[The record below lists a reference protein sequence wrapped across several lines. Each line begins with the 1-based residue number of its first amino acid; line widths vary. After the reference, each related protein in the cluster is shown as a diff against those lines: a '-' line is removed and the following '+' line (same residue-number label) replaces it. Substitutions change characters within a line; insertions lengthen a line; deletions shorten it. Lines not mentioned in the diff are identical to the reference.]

1 MPVLF
6 VIIFSQNFH
15 PLIMNNTNS
24 SPSKNDNSKKILST
38 NETSTFDEQEFNTL
52 KSTLISMQLNH
63 RQLEKEIEK
72 VNEIKLN
79 QEFLMKEIHHEL
91 NDYTDNL
98 EKWKSGEHKI
108 GKDDMEESEKKKRID
123 YVVEN
128 ISNKIFKQ
136 LSLKNDFEKNIK
148 NISKKLADLK
158 SLYNKENHTI
168 NHLMNRIKNK
178 KKYFQQR
185 PHPFE

>member
-1 MPVLF
+1 
-6 VIIFSQNFH
+6 
-15 PLIMNNTNS
+15 MNSANS
-24 SPSKNDNSKKILST
+24 SPSENDDSKKISSN
-38 NETSTFDEQEFNTL
+38 NETSSFDEQEFITL

-108 GKDDMEESEKKKRID
+108 GKDDMEESE
-123 YVVEN
+123 
-128 ISNKIFKQ
+128 
-136 LSLKNDFEKNIK
+136 
-148 NISKKLADLK
+148 
-158 SLYNKENHTI
+158 
-168 NHLMNRIKNK
+168 
-178 KKYFQQR
+178 
-185 PHPFE
+185 